1 MKDRE
6 IPSRFPVVTGDIA
19 VYLLRIGS
27 DNQNRVILRM
37 DGHLDA
43 VRMRRA
49 FRLLLDAE
57 PLLGCRFVERWWRP
71 FWERLPNLDEMDVC
85 PFVETENVQEAVNRF
100 LLGANDPTEGPQA
113 RACIVRGDVDTV
125 VFRLNHE
132 VTDVG
137 AAKELLVLLLSIY
150 DQLARDPAYRPE
162 PNLEGSRSMRQV
174 SRRLSFLQKLKVI
187 RRVYRDWRIRRFP
200 PGDWYFPSSNA
211 PPEGGRIAI
220 RRIDPATFAPVHSFC
235 RRYGLSVND
244 VLIAA
249 FCRALFGIIK
259 PEPGLPLRLRMT
271 ADQRRWLPSGRG
283 EGIGNLSG
291 GYVLRLTGGL
301 GDTLEETA
309 GRVHKEIDSLK
320 NDLIGLGPWI
330 TMPLLKWIPFAWTK
344 KLVHRLF
351 LKMKDAQ
358 PLPPRVTNAGRMT
371 TDYMVFGD
379 VKVADFSF
387 AGPLTHPP
395 DFQLNFIGI
404 DQTLCLS
411 LSHYESGIEAA
422 TIEDLFDRI
431 EKELSGAKPASKER
445 VPP

>member
-1 MKDRE
+1 VKPQE
-6 IPSRFPVVTGDIA
+6 IPPRFPVVTGDIG

-37 DGHLDA
+37 DGRLDA

-49 FRLLLDAE
+49 SRLLLDAE

-71 FWERLPNLDEMDVC
+71 YWERLPNLDEVEIC
-85 PFVETENVQEAVNRF
+85 PVVETETVQEAVTRF
-100 LLGANDPTEGPQA
+100 LLGANDPTVGPQIQT
-113 RACIVRGDVDTV
+113 CIVRGEFDTI
-125 VFRLNHE
+125 VFRINHE

-150 DQLARDPAYRPE
+150 DQLARDPAYRPA
-162 PNLEGSRSMRQV
+162 PNLKGSRSMRQV
-174 SRRLSFLQKLKVI
+174 SRRLTFLEKLKVI
-187 RRVYRDWRIRRFP
+187 RRAYRDWRLRRVP

-235 RRYGLSVND
+235 RQHGFSIND

-249 FCRALFGIIK
+249 FCRALFDIIK
-259 PEPGLPLRLRMT
+259 PEPGIPLRLRMT
-271 ADQRRWLPSGRG
+271 ADQRRLLPSGMG
-283 EGIGNLSG
+283 EGISNLSG
-291 GYVLRLTGGL
+291 GYVLRLIGGL

-309 GRVHKEIDSLK
+309 RRVQKEIDSLK
-320 NDLIGLGPWI
+320 KDFLGLGPWI

-351 LKMKDAQ
+351 VKMKDTQ

-379 VKVADFSF
+379 VKATDFSF

-411 LSHYESGIEAA
+411 LSHYESGVDAA

-431 EKELSGAKPASKER
+431 EQELPGREPSSQER
-445 VPP
+445 VPT